1 MVPINFIYIFM
12 TVNVVDVITVVV
24 YNDGDMICYEEKIFT
39 DIGWLIGVKIEN
51 KIKRDKDEIWMDEW
65 INGWMNG
72 RMDG

>member
-39 DIGWLIGVKIEN
+39 DIG
-51 KIKRDKDEIWMDEW
+51 
-65 INGWMNG
+65 
-72 RMDG
+72 